1 MVKYQFLSYN
11 HLKIKIV
18 MCSGSILY
26 RWPAAIPHCPI
37 QYCSHELFFLPAF
50 RIYLLHVQ
58 SLKVPITAAGIQSSL
73 YRPYPLRPVR
83 VHSGTG
89 TRATVSFVSGVFYR
103 VAYNKVS
110 TCKKPP
116 RCSAI

>member
-1 MVKYQFLSYN
+1 MVKYQSLSYN
-11 HLKIKIV
+11 YLKIKIV
-18 MCSGSILY
+18 MCTGSIPYWL
-26 RWPAAIPHCPI
+26 AAISHCPI
-37 QYCSHELFFLPAF
+37 QYCSHELFSFPHS

-58 SLKVPITAAGIQSSL
+58 SLKVPITAAGVQFSL

-83 VHSGTG
+83 VHSGAG

-103 VAYNKVS
+103 VACNKVS